1 MPMVTY
7 KPLHNE
13 VPIGSGLANNVNGAP
28 LARVLNTGAT
38 GLLHLLYANTT
49 EYANLTVITGTEVII
64 KKNQTDLLQGNNM
77 LACDVAYQY

>member
-1 MPMVTY
+1 MPMITY

-13 VPIGSGLANNVNGAP
+13 VPIGSGLANNVSGAP

-38 GLLHLLYANTT
+38 ALLHFLYANTT
-49 EYANLTVITGTEVII
+49 EYANLTILASTEVIV

-77 LACDVAYQY
+77 VAVDVAYLY

>member
-7 KPLHNE
+7 KPLHPE

-38 GLLHLLYANTT
+38 ALLHFLYANTT
-49 EYANLTVITGTEVII
+49 EYANLTVITGTEVIV
-64 KKNQTDLLQGNNM
+64 KKFQTDLLQGNNM
-77 LACDVAYQY
+77 IALDVAYQY